1 VTCSIP
7 QRAGNRIGSAK
18 DCRARKA
25 RFVLTVAL
33 MLVAVCGCRS
43 RDAAQPVTA
52 GAQAGGGPTAMKT
65 VTLPDLSRA
74 TPGVQRQLQD
84 RYAALMTAT
93 SNAAAAPADL
103 ARAYGETGMMFR
115 AAEYAV
121 EAEACFLDAAA
132 LAPGDLRWPYYLGH
146 LYRTGGRTDQAATAF
161 ERVLAIDGSYAPAMI
176 WLGNTY
182 LDQGR
187 PEAAEPLFA
196 NAVSANGRSVA
207 AVFGLG
213 RAALARR
220 DYTAAIAHFEQAL
233 AIDPAASVVHYP
245 LALAYR
251 GAGALDKAQ
260 AHLLPQGTG
269 ELKPADPLLD
279 EVDASLESPVAY
291 EIRGARALAAGKWDD
306 AAGLFRKGVEL
317 QPGEPSMR
325 HKLATALAM
334 KGDIDGALAELHETI
349 RRTPS
354 FTKSHYSLGLLQAE
368 RGQPAQAIDQFTTAL
383 GYDPNYVEARL
394 QLAELLRRTGR
405 AAAALP
411 HYAKVMALDPRL
423 PEARFG
429 YAMALVSTAH
439 YQQARE
445 ALLEGTRLHP
455 ERAGFALAAARLL
468 AAAPDRQVRDGA
480 RALALI
486 EGLNGAATRTLD
498 WGIVMAMSLAAAGR
512 YDEAATWQR
521 EAIGF
526 AQQARD
532 RRLEQRL
539 SENLARYQRH
549 EPARLPWSD
558 AEPMELTDTLAVPA
572 S

>member
-103 ARAYGETGMMFR
+103 ARAYGETGMMFM

-121 EAEACFLDAAA
+121 EAEACFLDA
-132 LAPGDLRWPYYLGH
+132 
-146 LYRTGGRTDQAATAF
+146 
-161 ERVLAIDGSYAPAMI
+161 
-176 WLGNTY
+176 
-182 LDQGR
+182 
-187 PEAAEPLFA
+187 
-196 NAVSANGRSVA
+196 
-207 AVFGLG
+207 
-213 RAALARR
+213 
-220 DYTAAIAHFEQAL
+220 AAIAHFEQAL